1 MSKSANRSSKEG
13 YVMAG
18 LTRTL
23 PKYVRI
29 IEEEQRAREQVT
41 NILSK
46 TNNALVELQQMVNDL
61 GNIPQ
66 DLAAINA
73 DWLNNIIS
81 AKIAA
86 VEAMPLP
93 QDTINSMIVDWHKV
107 EKKAA
112 RLIVDIHS
120 YKSVVPHFK
129 LELIG
134 GKVVCPNADKWI
146 AHQATYTIPQV
157 YIEHYRLLCNLVEAS
172 NKLRYYEQKNSMPN
186 KSLLWL
192 LSAIKSPDD
201 YARMV
206 ADGVFSSHLT
216 QEQFTRLYKYELMRQ

>member
-1 MSKSANRSSKEG
+1 
-13 YVMAG
+13 MAG

-23 PKYVRI
+23 PKSVRI
-29 IEEEQRAREQVT
+29 AEEEQRAREQVT
-41 NILSK
+41 NILAK
-46 TNNALVELQQMVNDL
+46 TNNALSELQQMSNDL
-61 GNIPQ
+61 GTIPD
-66 DLAAINA
+66 DLESINT
-73 DWLNNIIS
+73 DWLDSIIS
-81 AKIAA
+81 SKIAS

-93 QDTINSMIVDWHKV
+93 QGTINTMVSDWRRTKQ
-107 EKKAA
+107 KAA
-112 RLIVDIHS
+112 RLIIDIHS

-134 GKVVCPNADKWI
+134 GKVVCSNAEKWI

-157 YIEHYRLLCNLVEAS
+157 YTEHYRLLCNLVEAS
-172 NKLRYYEQKNSMPN
+172 NKLRYYEKKNSIPS

-192 LSAIKSPDD
+192 LSAVKSPDD

>member
-1 MSKSANRSSKEG
+1 
-13 YVMAG
+13 MAG

-61 GNIPQ
+61 GTIPD
-66 DLAAINA
+66 DLEAINA

-81 AKIAA
+81 AKIAS

-93 QDTINSMIVDWHKV
+93 QGTINTMVSDWRKV
-107 EKKAA
+107 EQKAS
-112 RLIVDIHS
+112 RLIIDIHS

-134 GKVVCPNADKWI
+134 GKVVCSNADKWI
-146 AHQATYTIPQV
+146 ANQATYTIPQM
-157 YIEHYRLLCNLVEAS
+157 YTEHYRLLCNLVEAT
-172 NKLRYYEQKNSMPN
+172 NKLRYYEKKNSIPT

-192 LSAIKSPDD
+192 LSSIKSPDD
-201 YARMV
+201 YARLV

-216 QEQFTRLYKYELMRQ
+216 QEQYQRIFKYELMRL

>member
-1 MSKSANRSSKEG
+1 
-13 YVMAG
+13 MAG

-23 PKYVRI
+23 PKSVRI
-29 IEEEQRAREQVT
+29 AEEEQRAREQVT
-41 NILSK
+41 NILAK
-46 TNNALVELQQMVNDL
+46 TNNALSELQQMSNDL
-61 GNIPQ
+61 GTIPD
-66 DLAAINA
+66 DLESINT
-73 DWLNNIIS
+73 DWLDRTIS
-81 AKIAA
+81 AKITA

-93 QDTINSMIVDWHKV
+93 QDTINSMIVDWNKV
-107 EKKAA
+107 EQKAA
-112 RLIVDIHS
+112 RLIIDIHS
-120 YKSVVPHFK
+120 YKSVVPSLK
-129 LELIG
+129 LERKG
-134 GKVVCPNADKWI
+134 NKVICSNADKWI

-216 QEQFTRLYKYELMRQ
+216 QEQFQRIYKYELMRQ